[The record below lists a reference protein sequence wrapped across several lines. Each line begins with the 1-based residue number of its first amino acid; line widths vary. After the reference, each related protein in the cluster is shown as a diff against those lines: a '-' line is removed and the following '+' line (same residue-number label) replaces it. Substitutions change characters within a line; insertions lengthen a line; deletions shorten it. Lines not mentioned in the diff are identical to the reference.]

1 MQITLKCLEP
11 NPAKTPAIICSIQ
24 SQKVKRESWL
34 FPQRLMG
41 LAMPWLLGR
50 MGEKKKWTL
59 AVEDLLPAAP
69 PTLNKQGAE
78 DLRKGSKK
86 EKGEKSRNKKQE
98 ARSRRRTD
106 PIPRLV
112 NQGI

>member
-1 MQITLKCLEP
+1 MKDR
-11 NPAKTPAIICSIQ
+11 AK
-24 SQKVKRESWL
+24 
-34 FPQRLMG
+34 

-78 DLRKGSKK
+78 DC
-86 EKGEKSRNKKQE
+86 
-98 ARSRRRTD
+98 
-106 PIPRLV
+106 
-112 NQGI
+112 